1 MSESDEGQRMI
12 AVITTVSTRDEA
24 RTLARSLV
32 EQNLA
37 ACAQISE
44 VESFYRWDGA
54 LQQHGE
60 FHVLFKTT
68 AARYAAVEAALY
80 SAHPYEVPAIYALP
94 VALSLSAYA
103 TWVAESVTPV
113 EGTKAESPA
122 DV

>member
-1 MSESDEGQRMI
+1 MSDPDDRQPLI
-12 AVITTVSTRDEA
+12 AVITTVSTREEA

-32 EQNLA
+32 EQGLA

-44 VESFYRWDGA
+44 IESFYCWDGV

-68 AARYAAVEAALY
+68 AARYGEVEAALY
-80 SAHPYEVPAIYALP
+80 SAHPYELPAIHAFP
-94 VALSLSAYA
+94 VAVAEQGYA
-103 TWVAESVTPV
+103 KWVAESVAPR
-113 EGTKAESPA
+113 EAQGQA